1 MRVAV
6 GSTNGVKVKA
16 VAAVIHR
23 LDASAEVL
31 GMEVDSGVS
40 DQPLGD
46 AETIEGAVRR
56 ARAARQMANADLG
69 VGLEGGVSE
78 RPEGTFTNAWAAV
91 VQRDGSVSIAG
102 GPNMPLPP
110 RVAQRIRE
118 GWELGTAM
126 DELTGMQ
133 DTKKKMG
140 AVGILTRGLLD
151 RQRAYEFIVTLA
163 LVKFLNPDLYAETG

>member
-1 MRVAV
+1 MMKVAV

-31 GMEVDSGVS
+31 GVEVDSGVS

-46 AETIEGAVRR
+46 AETIAGAVRR
-56 ARAARQMANADLG
+56 ARAAQQMADADLG

-91 VQRDGSVSIAG
+91 EIGRASCRE
-102 GPNMPLPP
+102 
-110 RVAQRIRE
+110 RV
-118 GWELGTAM
+118 
-126 DELTGMQ
+126 
-133 DTKKKMG
+133 
-140 AVGILTRGLLD
+140 
-151 RQRAYEFIVTLA
+151 
-163 LVKFLNPDLYAETG
+163 